1 MDPNIAPKAIVDP
14 THDDP
19 SSSISNPV
27 SLPRSWGLATLV
39 QPIMF
44 PQFNI
49 PNEAD
54 SKWGVIKSLI
64 EPDKEREP
72 AF

>member
-14 THDDP
+14 THEDA

-27 SLPRSWGLATLV
+27 PLPRSWGLATLV

-49 PNEAD
+49 PSAAEIN
-54 SKWGVIKSLI
+54 
-64 EPDKEREP
+64 
-72 AF
+72 